1 MSPSNAEI
9 VRRSVEAYN
18 RGDLDGFVEGWAP
31 DAEVDWSNSGGFEAG
46 VYRGDDEVRAFTRR
60 FLEAFDEVRI
70 EIDDPIE
77 IEDDLLVVENTTY
90 FRGRDGVEVQARSA

>member
-1 MSPSNAEI
+1 M
-9 VRRSVEAYN
+9 
-18 RGDLDGFVEGWAP
+18 
-31 DAEVDWSNSGGFEAG
+31 
-46 VYRGDDEVRAFTRR
+46 RAFTRR

>member
-31 DAEVDWSNSGGFEAG
+31 DAEVD
-46 VYRGDDEVRAFTRR
+46 
-60 FLEAFDEVRI
+60 
-70 EIDDPIE
+70 
-77 IEDDLLVVENTTY
+77 
-90 FRGRDGVEVQARSA
+90 